1 MNATLHASAAP
12 SAININYDASPT
24 CAEFMRSPAFGRL
37 IAGPV
42 GSGKTTACIFEL
54 FRRAC
59 EQAKAPDGIRYSRF
73 AILRQTL
80 SQLKQTV
87 LKDIQEQLKG
97 MTHYK
102 VSENTIFVTVGDVR
116 SEWVLIPLEDLEDQR
131 RLLSMQLTG
140 AWISEGIE
148 ISVNLIDPIAGRC
161 GRYPSAAMGG
171 ATWHGLIID
180 TNMPAEGSDWHKF
193 MVDNKPEDWEIFIQ
207 PGGLEDIAENLN
219 WLTQTPETLK
229 LPIDDP
235 LRLAQGRKY
244 YERLARSNG
253 ADWIRRY
260 VHAQFGDDP
269 SGTAVFRESFKS
281 SFHVVDMLEPV
292 NGHPLLMG
300 QDFGRDPCSLICQVD
315 HRGRLLVLQEVIA
328 EGIGLELHIERAVR
342 PALMDPRYLG
352 RPVAVVGDPAG
363 IAKSSISEETSFD
376 CLKRLGFSG
385 FPAQTNDIDPR
396 LRAVESW
403 LLKQSDGGGGVLIDR
418 GRCPVLVRALSGG
431 YRYGKTRS
439 GVRKPLPEKKH
450 PFSDII
456 DAFQY
461 VCLVAHGRMS
471 ELMAR
476 HMQRRGTARRKR
488 VSAKGW
494 T

>member
-1 MNATLHASAAP
+1 MSKAELLGSTTSINFDAP
-12 SAININYDASPT
+12 PT
-24 CAEFMRSPAFGRL
+24 CALFMKSDAFGRL

-42 GSGKTTACIFEL
+42 GSGKTTACVFEL

-59 EQAKAPDGIRYSRF
+59 EQAKAPDGLRHTRF

-87 LKDIQEQLKG
+87 LKDITQWLQG
-97 MTHYK
+97 MCHFK
-102 VSENTIFVTVGDVR
+102 VSDNTIYIEIGDVR
-116 SEWVLIPLEDLEDQR
+116 SEWILIPLEDLEDQR

-148 ISVNLIDPIAGRC
+148 IAVSLIDPIAGRC

-171 ATWHGLIID
+171 ASWFGLIVD

-193 MVDNKPEDWEIFIQ
+193 MVDNKPQDWEVFIQ
-207 PGGLEDIAENLN
+207 PGGLEEVAENLN
-219 WLTQTPETLK
+219 WLTQTPETLA
-229 LPIDDP
+229 LPIDHP
-235 LRLAQGRKY
+235 ERLAQGRKY
-244 YERLARSNG
+244 YERLSRSNG
-253 ADWIRRY
+253 ADWVRRY

-281 SFHVVDMLEPV
+281 SFHVVDDIEPIA
-292 NGHPLLMG
+292 GAALLMG

-315 HRGRLLVLQEVIA
+315 HRGRLLVLEEVIA

-342 PALMDPRYLG
+342 PVLMGPRYLG
-352 RPVAVVGDPAG
+352 RPVGVIGDPAG
-363 IAKSSISEETSFD
+363 AAKNSITEETSFD
-376 CLKRLGFSG
+376 ALKRMGFAC
-385 FPAQTNDIDPR
+385 FPAPTNDIDPR

-403 LLKQSDGGGGVLIDR
+403 LLKQSDGGGGVLISKR
-418 GRCPVLVRALSGG
+418 GCPTLVRALAGG
-431 YRYGKTRS
+431 YRYAKTRA
-439 GVRKPLPEKKH
+439 GVRKPLPSKTH
-450 PFSDII
+450 PYSDVV

-476 HMQRRGTARRKR
+476 HLQRHSRGPTGPKI
-488 VSAKGW
+488 SAGAW